1 VLYRKI
7 LSLVLRPYSGG
18 RESGGGKKQRR
29 QWKRKMKVTWKKEK
43 VNKKRPLAAISKHPN
58 LPFDHDDSNDYHDDS
73 VNADGQKQTDAGEPS
88 DSDSSRK
95 LSESFQAQ
103 GDKLAEEGRY
113 REALGKWEAALTLMP
128 ENAVLHEQKAQV
140 LLEIG
145 DTWSGLKAATRM
157 SYSFLT
163 SIEAWVTL
171 GRAQLNFGEPDDA
184 IESFDKALAIQ
195 PDSKEAQADRR
206 TASQLVKKRKQ
217 LQSTGLSVDTNRY
230 VVQDNTE
237 KERSR

>member
-1 VLYRKI
+1 
-7 LSLVLRPYSGG
+7 
-18 RESGGGKKQRR
+18 
-29 QWKRKMKVTWKKEK
+29 MKVTWKKEK

-58 LPFDHDDSNDYHDDS
+58 LPFDHDGNLEPNHTSSNSNDYHDDS

-88 DSDSSRK
+88 DSDSSRVNWFSK
-95 LSESFQAQ
+95 
-103 GDKLAEEGRY
+103 EGRY

>member
-1 VLYRKI
+1 MYRKI

-58 LPFDHDDSNDYHDDS
+58 LPFDHD
-73 VNADGQKQTDAGEPS
+73 GEPS

-145 DTWSGLKAATRM
+145 DTWSGLKAATHCPGWI
-157 SYSFLT
+157 SFYWQ
-163 SIEAWVTL
+163 E
-171 GRAQLNFGEPDDA
+171 
-184 IESFDKALAIQ
+184 Q
-195 PDSKEAQADRR
+195 PS
-206 TASQLVKKRKQ
+206 
-217 LQSTGLSVDTNRY
+217 
-230 VVQDNTE
+230 
-237 KERSR
+237 

>member
-58 LPFDHDDSNDYHDDS
+58 LPFDHD
-73 VNADGQKQTDAGEPS
+73 GEPS

>member
-1 VLYRKI
+1 
-7 LSLVLRPYSGG
+7 
-18 RESGGGKKQRR
+18 
-29 QWKRKMKVTWKKEK
+29 MKVTWKKEK

-58 LPFDHDDSNDYHDDS
+58 LPFDHDGNLEPNHTSNDS

-163 SIEAWVTL
+163 SIEL
-171 GRAQLNFGEPDDA
+171 LRIPPIL
-184 IESFDKALAIQ
+184 
-195 PDSKEAQADRR
+195 
-206 TASQLVKKRKQ
+206 
-217 LQSTGLSVDTNRY
+217 
-230 VVQDNTE
+230 
-237 KERSR
+237 